1 MSETLLSFEGR
12 ISRKPYWIFMLVIFV
27 GSVLA
32 STIDLAT
39 SGQSVG
45 SAYVIFIL
53 AIIWPSLAV
62 QVKRWHD
69 RDKSGWWILIN
80 FIPVLG
86 PLWALVENGFLSG
99 TEGGNR
105 FGADPVRQS
114 V

>member
-12 ISRKPYWIFMLVIFV
+12 IGRKTYWMFMVAVFV
-27 GSVLA
+27 GGIVA

-39 SGQSVG
+39 SGQSIGAVYG
-45 SAYVIFIL
+45 LFFL
-53 AIIWPSLAV
+53 AILWPSLAV
-62 QVKRWHD
+62 QAKRWHD

-80 FIPVLG
+80 FIPILG
-86 PLWALVENGFLSG
+86 PLWALVENGLLSG

-105 FGADPVRQS
+105 FGADPIRQS